1 MKVKY
6 GDRKIPD
13 KVLTSIEDKAAKAA
27 KSTAPLIATAR
38 AESRKRKGGD
48 DPKDVAKEEEVF
60 EGFQRLCYRGNGREC
75 LRWFYCGTSGC
86 GGFRHSY
93 G

>member
-1 MKVKY
+1 MPQLNLVFEEMKVKY

-27 KSTAPLIATAR
+27 KSTAPLIATVQ

-48 DPKDVAKEEEVF
+48 DPKDVAK
-60 EGFQRLCYRGNGREC
+60 
-75 LRWFYCGTSGC
+75 
-86 GGFRHSY
+86 
-93 G
+93 